1 MIVLLKVAA
10 TCATPT
16 TTFFFSFLRARPAFF
31 SGAAAGAAM
40 GLLGHLLLA
49 GHRFCRPLTGAGVGV
64 RALTAHGQALAVAKA
79 ALAAQGHETLG
90 VHRHFA
96 TEIALDERV
105 AVDGLADLDD
115 FCVRKVVNAT

>member
-31 SGAAAGAAM
+31 SGAAAGAAI

-49 GHRFCRPLTGAGVGV
+49 GDRFCRALARARVGM
-64 RALTAHGQALAVAKA
+64 RALTAHGRARAVTQPAITAKIHEALD
-79 ALAAQGHETLG
+79 

-96 TEIALDERV
+96 TEITLDQIV
-105 AVDGLADLDD
+105 AVDRFADLDG
-115 FCVRKVVNAT
+115 FCVR